1 MKTTARTLYLT
12 AIATVAPAATA
23 LAATGT
29 RQDTSGIFVWAF
41 LGFCALIVAA
51 QVVPAILMAIGAA
64 KGAVEGIREKRT
76 APARMH

>member
-1 MKTTARTLYLT
+1 MKTTARALYLT
-12 AIATVAPAATA
+12 AIATAAPVATA

-41 LGFCALIVAA
+41 FGFCALIVAA

-76 APARMH
+76 EAARLP

>member
-51 QVVPAILMAIGAA
+51 QVVPAILMAL
-64 KGAVEGIREKRT
+64 GAVKGLVEGVREKHT
-76 APARMH
+76 AQVRAR